1 MLMAQ
6 CGIPV
11 PAQHPVVIPPVSSVL
26 ADVGD
31 EQSLEA
37 SLSTFSG
44 HLRRIQ
50 VCVGPRTYCHILSV
64 YMLTLVCAVSMQ

>member
-1 MLMAQ
+1 MTPHTQAVGLAVLMAQ
-6 CGIPV
+6 CGVPV
-11 PAQHPVVIPPVSSVL
+11 PAQHPVVLPPVSSVL

-50 VCVGPRTYCHILSV
+50 VGD
-64 YMLTLVCAVSMQ
+64 